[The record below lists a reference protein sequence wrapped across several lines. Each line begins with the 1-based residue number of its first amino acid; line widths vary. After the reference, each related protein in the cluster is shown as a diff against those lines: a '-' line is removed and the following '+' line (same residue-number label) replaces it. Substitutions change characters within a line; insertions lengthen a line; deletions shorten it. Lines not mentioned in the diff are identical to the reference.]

1 MEVDKDDF
9 LELGVQEN
17 DLIDDIEMSDDELN
31 AELEMLNKQEN
42 VKWEIKAEIK
52 TEEGEYAENEN
63 EFKTEIKT
71 EFAECVKH
79 ESAECVKHESD
90 QQDDKYATNKER
102 IKVRPSSPSTKTI
115 NNNNRPK
122 KRNRDDYGDIQLDK
136 KRLYK
141 PLYVDKNTDP
151 VVVGR
156 EISYRLQEKKSNL
169 IKNVVR
175 VIGISMS
182 VEVFQETKKIV
193 KSGGLKTDDGQR
205 KRSPGGTYLYILKNR
220 GYASTAQMKE
230 IFKVEH
236 ERHKEK
242 RKYKAQKL
250 KNRERKSIKVEK
262 QDEKPKAKVEE

>member
-71 EFAECVKH
+71 

-220 GYASTAQMKE
+220 GYASTAQMKD
-230 IFKVEH
+230 IFKVEN

-250 KNRERKSIKVEK
+250 KNHERKSIKVEK